1 MLLWLAAA
9 LPAHSETQHVVV
21 LYDERLTLPGL
32 SVLDAS
38 LVRALT
44 SGSPST
50 LEIYQEVMDLSRFG
64 SNAYLLELRDH
75 LRDKYRGRRVDAAV
89 AVMGPALDF
98 LLIHG
103 HEVFPGTPIVF
114 CGIDRREL
122 GSGALPPHVTGVLIA
137 REFAPTLELAL
148 RLHPETRQVV
158 LVGGTS
164 EFDARLVEQARGEF
178 RAYEDRVAFTYLT
191 ALPLQEL
198 LREVSQLPPRTVVLF
213 STLFRDGAGEAHVPH
228 DVVER
233 VSATANAPVY
243 GFVDQYL
250 GRGIVGGRL
259 YTLDAH
265 AEEAA
270 KLTLEVLAGTDPAA
284 LPLVA
289 SGNPE
294 TVFDARQLERWEVSE
309 RQLPSGSVVRFR
321 NPSLWD
327 EYRVQILGV
336 LALIALQT
344 LLIIA
349 LLLRIRERRV
359 ERALHETEDRYRN
372 VVESQ
377 SDLICR
383 FRPDGTLTFVNEA
396 YCRYFGRSQDDLV
409 GTNFVD
415 LLPDADRESAMA
427 FVQSLVAA
435 PRTEAYTNRVLR
447 RDGTVA
453 WQHWIDHAIVG
464 ADGRVSELQGVGRDI
479 TALRLAETEAQERRE
494 QVTHL
499 TRVAILGELSGALA
513 HELNQPLTA
522 ILSNAQAAELLLAR
536 GDFDREELLEIL
548 KDIVA
553 DDKRAGEVI
562 RRLRELLKR
571 GKADFQPLDVNLL
584 VGEVL
589 LLARGQVVAHHVK
602 LASRLGAD
610 IPPSC
615 GDRVQLQQVLLN
627 LLINACEAMDATEP
641 AERTLAVS
649 TSVRNGFVSVTV
661 VDSGSGLAPHVADR
675 LFEPFLTTKAKGLG
689 LGLSICRSIVG
700 VHGGHLSGTNNSERG
715 ATFELRLPVYEP
727 STLSSVQH
735 R

>member
-1 MLLWLAAA
+1 M
-9 LPAHSETQHVVV
+9 
-21 LYDERLTLPGL
+21 
-32 SVLDAS
+32 
-38 LVRALT
+38 
-44 SGSPST
+44 
-50 LEIYQEVMDLSRFG
+50 
-64 SNAYLLELRDH
+64 
-75 LRDKYRGRRVDAAV
+75 
-89 AVMGPALDF
+89 
-98 LLIHG
+98 
-103 HEVFPGTPIVF
+103 
-114 CGIDRREL
+114 
-122 GSGALPPHVTGVLIA
+122 
-137 REFAPTLELAL
+137 

-164 EFDARLVEQARGEF
+164 EFDARLVEQAKGEF

-233 VSATANAPVY
+233 VSASANAPVY

-270 KLTLEVLAGTDPAA
+270 KLTLQVLAGTDPAT

-327 EYRVQILGV
+327 EHRVQILGV

-383 FRPDGTLTFVNEA
+383 FLPDGTLTFVNEA
-396 YCRYFGRSQDDLV
+396 YCRYFGRSQEDLV
-409 GTNFVD
+409 GTKFVD

-435 PRTEAYTNRVLR
+435 PRTETYTNRVLR

-522 ILSNAQAAELLLAR
+522 ILSNAQAAELLLTR

-610 IPPSC
+610 IPLSC

-649 TSVRNGFVSVTV
+649 TAVRNGFVSVTV